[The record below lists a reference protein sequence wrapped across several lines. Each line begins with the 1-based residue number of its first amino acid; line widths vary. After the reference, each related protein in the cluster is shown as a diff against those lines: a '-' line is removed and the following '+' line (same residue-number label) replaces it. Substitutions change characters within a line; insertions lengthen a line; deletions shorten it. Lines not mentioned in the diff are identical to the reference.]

1 MFFLHCPRCSDT
13 LRAGIFE
20 GNSLDAEATIDLESF
35 HARHAGCPLRL
46 YEPTGRSMV
55 SGPRHEPMAERW
67 FEVRD
72 RDGLAV
78 AIGSRTSIEEP
89 LSWRIEQL
97 AFEEEVDVE
106 LDAELFWDSVDR
118 ALHRARGA
126 QRQLAAWANRI
137 ENFVRALG
145 SSDVVVLYDD
155 VQHPEQSAACLTL
168 TARTPLETSLVG
180 FGFDAA
186 TEHSLRALFN
196 DTEFPPLRITR
207 RVAMRR
213 RASRKARYAAPRLD
227 SPDPL
232 V

>member
-1 MFFLHCPRCSDT
+1 MFFIHCDRCGDT

-20 GNSLDAEATIDLESF
+20 GNTLDPESSIDLETF
-35 HARHAGCPLRL
+35 HASHASCPLRL
-46 YEPTGRSMV
+46 FEPTGRSV
-55 SGPRHEPMAERW
+55 ASGPRHEPLTERW

-78 AIGSRTSIEEP
+78 AIGSRTSIDEP

-97 AFEEEVDVE
+97 AFTEDVDIA
-106 LDAELFWDSVDR
+106 LDKELFWDSVDR
-118 ALHRARGA
+118 ALYPAHVP
-126 QRQLAAWANRI
+126 QRLLAAWANRVD
-137 ENFVRALG
+137 NFLHTRG
-145 SSDVVVLYDD
+145 SSDFIVLYDD
-155 VQHPEQSAACLTL
+155 THRPDQSAACLTL

-180 FGFDAA
+180 FGFDAS
-186 TEHSLRALFN
+186 TEERLRALFN

-207 RVAMRR
+207 TITTGRARR
-213 RASRKARYAAPRLD
+213 TAPCAPARLD